1 MAQKVSKRN
10 DELIRFEISLGA
22 NHWGRISYS
31 FTSRQDDCAKAK
43 RLEVVSLV
51 YKPKFKVRD

>member
-22 NHWGRISYS
+22 DFS
-31 FTSRQDDCAKAK
+31 FFSLLAKTIAQKQNGWKSFLLCTNRNSRLGIREK
-43 RLEVVSLV
+43 
-51 YKPKFKVRD
+51 

>member
-22 NHWGRISYS
+22 DFS
-31 FTSRQDDCAKAK
+31 FFFASRQDDCAKAK
-43 RLEVVSLV
+43 RQEVVSLV

>member
-22 NHWGRISYS
+22 DFS
-31 FTSRQDDCAKAK
+31 FFFRFSPR
-43 RLEVVSLV
+43 RLRKSKTAGTRFSCVQTEIQG
-51 YKPKFKVRD
+51 